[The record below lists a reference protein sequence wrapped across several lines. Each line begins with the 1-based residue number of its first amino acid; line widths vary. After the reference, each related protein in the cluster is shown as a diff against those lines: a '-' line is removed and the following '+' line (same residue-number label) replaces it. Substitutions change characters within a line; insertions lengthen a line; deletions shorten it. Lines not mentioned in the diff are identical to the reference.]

1 MPNWK
6 LYNKRRKEMIDII
19 LTMIAIILSPLL
31 IVCAFVSSVLIA
43 CILIAIAS
51 VIVEGIRKL
60 INSIKE
66 DK

>member
-1 MPNWK
+1 
-6 LYNKRRKEMIDII
+6 MIDII